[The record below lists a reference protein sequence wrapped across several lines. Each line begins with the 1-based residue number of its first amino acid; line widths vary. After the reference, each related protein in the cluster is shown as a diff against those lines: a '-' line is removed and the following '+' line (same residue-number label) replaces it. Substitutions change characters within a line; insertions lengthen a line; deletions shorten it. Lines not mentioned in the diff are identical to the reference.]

1 MLKNIYATGSSLLF
15 NSQAAINVH
24 GQNLANVSTPGYRRR
39 TVEMGTNPYIK
50 FGDYEFGTGAEINR
64 LRRHFDDYIARQ
76 QENKSGE
83 NSMWQAVRGNLASMD
98 AMFKDS
104 GTKGLTKALTDFWNQ
119 WQTVSEHPDQDAAR
133 TSLLGKTKSLMNLL
147 QNKRSDMDRQ
157 MQMMDKAIG
166 QETDRVNSLMRD
178 LAEVNK
184 QIVGNEAGG
193 ALADQRA
200 EGLRGSMPQR
210 PRSTS
215 RASFCV

>member
-39 TVEMGTNPYIK
+39 TVEMGTNPYIQ

-104 GTKGLTKALTDFWNQ
+104 GT
-119 WQTVSEHPDQDAAR
+119 
-133 TSLLGKTKSLMNLL
+133 
-147 QNKRSDMDRQ
+147 
-157 MQMMDKAIG
+157 
-166 QETDRVNSLMRD
+166 RD
-178 LAEVNK
+178 
-184 QIVGNEAGG
+184 
-193 ALADQRA
+193 
-200 EGLRGSMPQR
+200 
-210 PRSTS
+210 
-215 RASFCV
+215 